1 MRKKSFYPMMAL
13 QNIVKNRRFFVPYLL
28 TITGTS
34 AARAGP
40 APRQP
45 SSSPAAASA
54 RKHKSRSPCALPFLF
69 RSN

>member
-1 MRKKSFYPMMAL
+1 MPTAFPTGTT
-13 QNIVKNRRFFVPYLL
+13 FL
-28 TITGTS
+28 TSAGPITGTS